1 MTVEQLRTD
10 GQKSEPMTK
19 LLKQFITQARPPI
32 EITNNRSKTVENI
45 EAITR
50 RNYTYLRRSG
60 LSHTEAANICY
71 GHPQHTTGTFTSTKE
86 EPWN

>member
-1 MTVEQLRTD
+1 
-10 GQKSEPMTK
+10 MTK
-19 LLKQFITQARPPI
+19 LQIAQLHRPTPTA
-32 EITNNRSKTVENI
+32 EITNNSDKTIENLD
-45 EAITR
+45 AITR